1 MDRHPEVEP
10 EGSRPYQP
18 VGANAVTLALSRVPL
33 HLFMQDLSPFKMSPK
48 EILIDVQEQVY

>member
-18 VGANAVTLALSRVPL
+18 VGANAVTLVLSQVPL
-33 HLFMQDLSPFKMSPK
+33 HLFTQDLSPFKMSPK